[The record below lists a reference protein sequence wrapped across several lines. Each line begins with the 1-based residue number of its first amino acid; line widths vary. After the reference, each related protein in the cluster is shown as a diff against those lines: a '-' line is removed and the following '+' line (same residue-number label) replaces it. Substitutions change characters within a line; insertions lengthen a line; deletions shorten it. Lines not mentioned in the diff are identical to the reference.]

1 MDLIAIQC
9 ITTQDGLP
17 QKSRK
22 DAAAMS
28 VQAAL
33 IFMRFQEWSFL
44 VKKMMKMLSGLL
56 VTLLL
61 ASTAVP
67 ADLVLTNGRFYTVD
81 TSRPWAEA
89 VAIDGGR
96 FVYVG
101 DTRGVRDYIDTGTV
115 AYDLMGKFV
124 LPGLVDSHTHP
135 GLVAQ
140 SVDYV
145 ELPWTPETKQE
156 MFDVLLAYA
165 NEYPDKEFIV
175 GGRWPSG
182 LFGEEGPHRDELDAV
197 IPDRPV
203 ILTDTSGHAMWLN
216 SIALEVLEIDRNT
229 PDPIPGL
236 SYLYRDADGEPTGW
250 VKESAID
257 EQLRAAGIGERI
269 DPDSLAGFL
278 DYLVSRGVTLVF
290 DAGNGDEGYR
300 AAAQLD
306 AEDRMPLRYEGSYRI
321 DDESQFNDAV
331 QELKRL
337 RATYGGERVRFNTI
351 KIMFDGV
358 SEIRTSAVLE
368 PFLGEEDYRGKT
380 LVNADRLRDF
390 ILELH
395 EEAIDLHLHTVGDN
409 AVRTALDAIE
419 AAHTELGRSPDVR
432 ITLCHLELIDDSD
445 LDRFSEFGIFSNFSP
460 QWHGGHIQGAEL
472 TLGQERYD
480 RMFRAQPLID
490 RNVSVTFSSDITNA
504 GKWRTD
510 RASPFFGM
518 QVGHTRLEPEFGDKA
533 TIRPPESERLSID
546 DLIRGYTLN
555 GAQQLGWENDLG
567 SIEAG
572 KIADLVV
579 LDRNLFETL
588 PSQVRSAR
596 PTAVVME
603 GELISGSLP

>member
-1 MDLIAIQC
+1 MLKIAA
-9 ITTQDGLP
+9 G
-17 QKSRK
+17 
-22 DAAAMS
+22 
-28 VQAAL
+28 
-33 IFMRFQEWSFL
+33 FFL
-44 VKKMMKMLSGLL
+44 G
-56 VTLLL
+56 LLL
-61 ASTAVP
+61 AGTVNA
-67 ADLVLTNGRFYTVD
+67 ADLVLKNGRFYTLD
-81 TSRPWAEA
+81 SSQPWAEA
-89 VAIDGGR
+89 VAIESGR
-96 FVYVG
+96 VVYVG
-101 DTRGVRDYIDTGTV
+101 DAGGVHDFIGTDTV
-115 AYDLMGKFV
+115 QYDLMGKFV

-145 ELPWTPETKQE
+145 ELPWIPETKQE
-156 MFDVLLAYA
+156 MFDVLVAYA
-165 NEYPDKEFIV
+165 SEHPDKEFIV

-182 LFGEEGPHRDELDAV
+182 LFGEEGPHRQELDAL

-216 SIALEVLEIDRNT
+216 SKALEVLGIDRNT

-257 EQLRAAGIGERI
+257 EQLSAAGIGEQI
-269 DPDSLAGFL
+269 NPDSLAAFL
-278 DYLVSRGVTLVF
+278 DYLASRGVTLVF

-306 AEDRMPLRYEGSYRI
+306 AEGRMPLRYEGSYRI
-321 DDESQFNDAV
+321 DDESQFDRAV

-337 RATYGGERVRFNTI
+337 RETYAGERVRFNTI

-368 PFLGEEDYRGKT
+368 PFLGEENYRGKT
-380 LVNADRLRDF
+380 LIDANRLRDF

-409 AVRTALDAIE
+409 AVRTALDAVE
-419 AAHTELGRSPDVR
+419 AAHAELGGAPNVR
-432 ITLCHLELIDDSD
+432 VTLCHLELVDDSD
-445 LDRFSEFGIFSNFSP
+445 FDRFSELDIFSNFSP
-460 QWHGGHIQGAEL
+460 QWHGGHIQGAQL
-472 TLGQERYD
+472 TLGQKRYD

-518 QVGHTRLEPEFGDKA
+518 QVGHTRMEPEFGARA
-533 TIRPPESERLSID
+533 TIRPPDNERLSIED
-546 DLIRGYTLN
+546 MIRGYTIN
-555 GAQQLGWENDLG
+555 GAAQLGMEDDLG
-567 SIEAG
+567 SIEVG

-579 LDRNLFETL
+579 LDRNLFEVL
-588 PSQVRSAR
+588 PTQINTVR
-596 PTAVVME
+596 PTAVLME